1 MMGLVGFLVACG
13 LGLVWGI
20 WGFKVW
26 GLVSW
31 GFGVFRIED
40 FRLVVL
46 GFKLSGLRRTV
57 EVTGVRALANALNP
71 VLKLF
76 SSDALLEAFLLVRH
90 AVPIKSSQQLPLL
103 FLRALG
109 CLLYKHSISRS
120 KF

>member
-46 GFKLSGLRRTV
+46 GLSFQG
-57 EVTGVRALANALNP
+57 
-71 VLKLF
+71 
-76 SSDALLEAFLLVRH
+76 
-90 AVPIKSSQQLPLL
+90 
-103 FLRALG
+103 
-109 CLLYKHSISRS
+109 
-120 KF
+120 